1 MGRGQVVGC
10 EAGERLR
17 LAAAVGDMVVG
28 LLVGLLEL
36 PLKSVELVGRCPSRC
51 AHHMDNYKSRKNF
64 YFPAV

>member
-17 LAAAVGDMVVG
+17 LAAPVGDMVV

-36 PLKSVELVGRCPSRC
+36 PSKLVELVGRCPSRC
-51 AHHMDNYKSRKNF
+51 AHHKDHYNF
-64 YFPAV
+64 AIW